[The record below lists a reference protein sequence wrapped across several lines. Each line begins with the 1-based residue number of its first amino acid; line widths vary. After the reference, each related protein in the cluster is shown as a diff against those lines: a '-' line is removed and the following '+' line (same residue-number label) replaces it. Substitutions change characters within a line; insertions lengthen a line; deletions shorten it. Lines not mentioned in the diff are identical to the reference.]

1 MRQSGS
7 VAEEVKSAYYVN
19 DKLQFIGETIANESL
34 PCVKGGGSR
43 SETEGL

>member
-1 MRQSGS
+1 MQVEG
-7 VAEEVKSAYYVN
+7 VILFVTYFN
-19 DKLQFIGETIANESL
+19 HKLQFIGETIANESL